1 MSGDVLSCYSSG
13 RVTSVSWVEA
23 RETIMHPVIHTTAP
37 TTRNNLTLTVRAA
50 AAAAAKSLQS
60 CPTQVYSPIKNLK
73 KIKGLKKNQ

>member
-1 MSGDVLSCYSSG
+1 MSSYG
-13 RVTSVSWVEA
+13 RMTWP
-23 RETIMHPVIHTTAP
+23 TILPWCAA
-37 TTRNNLTLTVRAA
+37 AA